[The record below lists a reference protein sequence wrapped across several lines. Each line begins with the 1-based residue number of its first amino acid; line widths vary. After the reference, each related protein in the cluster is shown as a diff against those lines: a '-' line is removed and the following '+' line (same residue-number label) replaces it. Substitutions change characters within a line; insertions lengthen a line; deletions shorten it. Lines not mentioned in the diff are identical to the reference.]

1 MRTNNAPRLLLA
13 GTGSG
18 CGKTTVTTAL
28 LRALQQRGEMLCA
41 FKCGPDYIDPMFH
54 TAVLGLPSRNLDLFF
69 EDARGV
75 RGQLARHIPA
85 GGIGVIE
92 GVMGFYDGVSGM
104 TDTASAAHLARAAG
118 APAVLIVRPKGRSL
132 SLAAEIHGFRTFAEN
147 TLAGVILN
155 GVSAGMYPFY
165 KQIAEKAGLPVLGF
179 LPTVP
184 EAEIPDRHLGLVTAA
199 ELSDLREKID
209 RLADAAEQG
218 LDLDAL
224 CALARTAEPLTDE
237 TAPLVRVTDA
247 PVRIAVA
254 KDRAFCFYYEDN
266 FDVLRELGAEIV
278 PFSPIEDK
286 ALPENIDG
294 LYLGGGYP
302 ELYANRLAENQI
314 MRRLVKT
321 AITSG
326 LPTVAE
332 CGGFL
337 YLLEALDG
345 APMAGVLPTAARMM
359 RKLQPFG
366 YVTLTAR
373 KDNLLCAAGEQFPA
387 HEFHYAQAVDNGADF
402 REVKPN
408 GRAWDGGFASDT
420 LYAGFPH
427 LYFRAKPE
435 IAANFVRKCAAW
447 RNRK

>member
-13 GTGSG
+13 GTSSG

-28 LRALQQRGEMLCA
+28 LRALQQRGEALCA

-69 EDARGV
+69 EDERGV

-85 GGIGVIE
+85 GGMGVIE
-92 GVMGFYDGVSGM
+92 GVMGFYDGVSGT
-104 TDTASAAHLARAAG
+104 TDIASAAHLARATG
-118 APAVLIVRPKGRSL
+118 TPAVLIVCPKGQSL

-155 GVSAGMYPFY
+155 GVSKGMYQFY
-165 KQIAEKAGLPVLGF
+165 KQIAENAGLPVLGF
-179 LPTVP
+179 LPPVP

-199 ELSDLREKID
+199 ELSDLRDKID

-224 CALARTAEPLTDE
+224 CALARTAKPLTDE
-237 TAPLVRVTDA
+237 TAPLARVTDA

-254 KDRAFCFYYEDN
+254 QDRAFCFYYEDN
-266 FDVLRELGAEIV
+266 FDVLRALGAEIV
-278 PFSPIEDK
+278 PFSPIEDEM
-286 ALPENIDG
+286 LPENIDG

-302 ELYANRLAENQI
+302 ELYANRLADNQT
-314 MRRLVKT
+314 MRRSVKT
-321 AITSG
+321 AIESG

-345 APMAGVLPTAARMM
+345 APMAGVLPTAAHMT

-366 YVTLTAR
+366 YVTLTAQ
-373 KDNLLCAAGEQFPA
+373 KDNLLCAAGEKFPA
-387 HEFHYAQAVDNGADF
+387 HEFHYAQAVDNGTDF
-402 REVKPN
+402 RAVKPN

-435 IAANFVRKCAAW
+435 IAANFVRKCAE
-447 RNRK
+447 RRIK

>member
-28 LRALQQRGEMLCA
+28 LRALQRRGEALCA

-69 EDARGV
+69 EDERGV

-92 GVMGFYDGVSGM
+92 GVMGFYDGVSGT

-118 APAVLIVRPKGRSL
+118 APAVLIVRPKGQSL

-199 ELSDLREKID
+199 ELTDLREKID

-218 LDLDAL
+218 LNLDAL
-224 CALARTAEPLTDE
+224 CALARTAEPLAGE
-237 TAPLVRVTDA
+237 TAPLVRAADV

-254 KDRAFCFYYEDN
+254 QDRAFCFYYEDN
-266 FDVLRELGAEIV
+266 FDVLRELGAELV
-278 PFSPIEDK
+278 PFSPIGDE

-302 ELYANRLAENQI
+302 ELHANRLAENQT
-314 MRRLVKT
+314 MRRSVKT
-321 AITSG
+321 AIESG

-345 APMAGVLPTAARMM
+345 APMAGVLPTTARMT

-373 KDNLLCAAGEQFPA
+373 KDNLLCAAGGQFPA

-402 REVKPN
+402 RAVKPN
-408 GRAWDGGFASDT
+408 GRAWDGGVASDT

-435 IAANFVRKCAAW
+435 IAANFVRKCAE
-447 RNRK
+447 RRTK